1 MAAVPPIPQILS
13 TVNISPEYPTTSQFA
28 VNVINGLAE
37 LKEPVEVE
45 LTVPKYLLMPV
56 ESCDGLV
63 NNAILTLEEA
73 LAPYVDK
80 STVKSNPA
88 MLSTKIVEEPVVG
101 L

>member
-1 MAAVPPIPQILS
+1 
-13 TVNISPEYPTTSQFA
+13 
-28 VNVINGLAE
+28 
-37 LKEPVEVE
+37 
-45 LTVPKYLLMPV
+45 MPV